1 MTAAFDKTYRF
12 PLYTILKNIKRKV
25 NNMGNMDM
33 KTYDSY
39 KEALQAASALKDK
52 EMIQKIEARLVADYG
67 ADHEDVR
74 TLKDLYT

>member
-1 MTAAFDKTYRF
+1 
-12 PLYTILKNIKRKV
+12 
-25 NNMGNMDM
+25 MGNMDM